1 MPILSE
7 NVQPFLIIAATAV
20 AYLAILR
27 LVDLNEREPLW
38 SLALMLWTGA
48 TAAAIVHFLVRSPVL
63 VLDPVRAAVIEEAA
77 TLAAFGAGSAALFAV
92 GQWKGWSEVSDVMD
106 GLVYGAATGLGFAIG
121 DSLLE
126 LVDRPTDALASS
138 IRPGP
143 LAVLWTTALS
153 GLAHGLFGALIGIGC
168 VGFALN
174 RGVLRSIGGALLGW
188 ALAVAAHIGYEVLAH
203 GAALSGSPA
212 AVRLWTALGI
222 PVVFVA
228 LLALRSLKGERRAI
242 REELE
247 TEEGVVGSGTPG
259 GYLMRRRVAAA
270 ALLKGDLR
278 GHALVK
284 DLHNRRVQLAL
295 ALRRERHA
303 RDPRAQA
310 RARDEV
316 ERLRTA
322 VHRLRDERLRLE
334 IEERDS

>member
-7 NVQPFLIIAATAV
+7 NLEPFLIVAAIAVVDLAV
-20 AYLAILR
+20 LR

-38 SLALMLWTGA
+38 SLGLMLWAGA
-48 TAAAIVHFLVRSPVL
+48 TAAAIVHLLVRSPVL
-63 VLDPVRAAVIEEAA
+63 VLDPVRAAVIEESA
-77 TLAAFGAGSAALFAV
+77 TLLAFGAGSAVLFAV
-92 GQWKGWSEVSDVMD
+92 GTWKGWSEVSDAMD
-106 GLVYGAATGLGFAIG
+106 GLVYGAAAGLGFAIG
-121 DSLLE
+121 DTLIE
-126 LVDRPTDALASS
+126 LVNRPTGALAS

-143 LAVLWTTALS
+143 LAVLWTTALG

-168 VGFALN
+168 VGFALS
-174 RGVLRSIGGALLGW
+174 RGFPRSVIGALLGW
-188 ALAVAAHIGYEVLAH
+188 ALAVAAQIGYDVLAH

-212 AVRLWTALGI
+212 AVRLWTALAM

-247 TEEGVVGSGTPG
+247 AESAVVGPDWPG
-259 GYLMRRRVAAA
+259 GYLARRRAALA
-270 ALLKGDLR
+270 ALLRGDLR

-303 RDPRAQA
+303 RDPRARA
-310 RARDEV
+310 RARVEV
-316 ERLRTA
+316 ERLRSA
-322 VHRLRDERLRLE
+322 VHRLRDELLRLE
-334 IEERDS
+334 IATGVS